1 MAYLL
6 TSQVNNNLFA
16 NGLFKLGGR
25 QMKRY
30 TFLIVIIG
38 LIIGT
43 VFMLFSLKS
52 KFNSDFATDIY
63 VKYKYGNQSI
73 NEKIQDASA
82 VNDLKT
88 ILNGNIYIDNPSCG
102 FSVDIS
108 ITLSNSEKTVVLYP
122 ALDGC
127 PIIRID
133 ETDKFLKISNEDR
146 KKLDA
151 ILKEYGFKFPSI

>member
-1 MAYLL
+1 
-6 TSQVNNNLFA
+6 
-16 NGLFKLGGR
+16 
-25 QMKRY
+25 MKRY